1 MTISVVK
8 TGPGFRARIRRKGVE
23 LSRTFPTQAE
33 ATAWALKNVGEIAG
47 DSYIDRTREKTTT
60 LAQLIKRY
68 LEEVTPSKKGART
81 ETARLKDWMRRP
93 WAALPV
99 LSISPHHITEW
110 RNEQQAAGKA
120 PSTISNHINTLS
132 HVFKIAR
139 SEWGYRIDNPVQGIR
154 RPKQRRARIAVPDD
168 ELEKA
173 LLEKADQ
180 SRARWLRPMIAI
192 AAWSAMRQGEIRG
205 LKWRD
210 VDFEAHEIH
219 VRDSKNGDER
229 WVTMLPIVE
238 AELKRWAGNK
248 DLRELRDDWIF
259 PSANDPTRTLPLY
272 TATCGFRDLM
282 RQVWEEAEEGKKPQK
297 IHYHDLRHWAC
308 TRLADFHVDALDLAL
323 TTGHRTLQILM
334 RYYNPK
340 RKARTERILARAS
353 VLIGSEK

>member
-8 TGPGFRARIRRKGVE
+8 TGPGFRARVRRKGVA
-23 LSRTFPTQAE
+23 LSRNFPSQAE
-33 ATAWALKNVGEIAG
+33 ATAWALKHAGEIAG
-47 DSYIDRTREKTTT
+47 DSYIDRTKEKTTT
-60 LAQLIKRY
+60 LAQLLQRY
-68 LEEVTPSKKGART
+68 LDEVTPSKKGART

-120 PSTISNHINTLS
+120 PSTISNHMNTLS

-154 RPKQRRARIAVPDD
+154 RPKQRRARVAVPDD

-180 SRARWLRPMIAI
+180 SQARWLRPLIVI
-192 AAWSAMRQGEIRG
+192 AAWSAMRQGEIRN
-205 LKWRD
+205 LRWVD

-238 AELKRWAGNK
+238 NELRRWAGNK
-248 DLRELRDDWIF
+248 DLQEEIDAWIF
-259 PSANDPTRTLPLY
+259 PAVNDPTRPLPLW

-282 RQVWEEAEEGKKPQK
+282 EDVWEAAPATKKPEK
-297 IHYHDLRHWAC
+297 IHFHDLRHWAC
-308 TRLADFHVDALDLAL
+308 TRLAEFHVDALDLAL
-323 TTGHRTLQILM
+323 TTGHRTLQVLM
-334 RYYNPK
+334 RYYNPR
-340 RKARTERILARAS
+340 RKQRTERILARAAA
-353 VLIGSEK
+353 LTGREE